1 MNRAIRAENGRGCTF
16 VYLRISTLSLLRCY
30 SQSLFLSFPLLF
42 SPLFPFLLAT
52 STFVVRDLY
61 LMANALAAVISVTR
75 FYYVRIASRAGN
87 TRRAGADPKEPR
99 KIRRANNGLSCVSL
113 SRNGRP
119 VSDYCTRCARHD
131 ALRRLR
137 GSLRREFSVSECYII
152 AAGRIETSRKFHALN
167 PPGARDRESHASQ
180 PRRVFVLSHFPVFFL
195 PFFFPFSF
203 YTQ

>member
-1 MNRAIRAENGRGCTF
+1 
-16 VYLRISTLSLLRCY
+16 
-30 SQSLFLSFPLLF
+30 
-42 SPLFPFLLAT
+42 
-52 STFVVRDLY
+52 
-61 LMANALAAVISVTR
+61 MANALAAVISVTR

-180 PRRVFVLSHFPVFFL
+180 PRRVFVLSHFPVFFSPLLFLVFLLRAVKIMRANCFIAHCNATFALFGLNASKHRL
-195 PFFFPFSF
+195 PSKFDFIA
-203 YTQ
+203 Y

>member
-1 MNRAIRAENGRGCTF
+1 MEGGAAHSCICEFQLCHSYA
-16 VYLRISTLSLLRCY
+16 VI
-30 SQSLFLSFPLLF
+30 SQSLFVSIPLLF
-42 SPLFPFLLAT
+42 SLLSFPFSSPSPLSSFAI
-52 STFVVRDLY
+52 Y

-75 FYYVRIASRAGN
+75 FYYVRIAFESGKHAPPL
-87 TRRAGADPKEPR
+87 ADPKEPR

-137 GSLRREFSVSECYII
+137 GSLRRELSVSECYII

-180 PRRVFVLSHFPVFFL
+180 PRRVFVLSHFPVFF
-195 PFFFPFSF
+195 PFFFSFPFF
-203 YTQ
+203 AQ